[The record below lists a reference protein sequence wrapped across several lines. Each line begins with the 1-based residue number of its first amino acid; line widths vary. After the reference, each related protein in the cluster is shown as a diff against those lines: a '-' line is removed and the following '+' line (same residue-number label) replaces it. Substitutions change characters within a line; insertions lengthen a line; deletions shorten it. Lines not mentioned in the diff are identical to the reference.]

1 MLPRTAL
8 TICARRSHPKSH
20 SGLSYAVI
28 AVFSASFACGAP
40 GPTQPTVVV
49 HASLAACDEIPP
61 GQDPYE
67 GALARA
73 RCEHPDMLVHPR
85 AWLVRRV
92 PSPPMVARFALDRA
106 ETHVTECVY
115 EVDRA
120 GRVRRVR

>member
-1 MLPRTAL
+1 M
-8 TICARRSHPKSH
+8 
-20 SGLSYAVI
+20 
-28 AVFSASFACGAP
+28 
-40 GPTQPTVVV
+40 VV